1 MKQLLCDLGVQLRGH
16 NLGYIQNIIKL
27 LNQRVVIDNNILFLF
42 NSLVKERLNVAS
54 VHSNVS
60 IVFITDVE
68 NQLLEQCK
76 TVGSRRAAEWKL
88 IKQYAEQYAIQEV
101 LILELDQYQVSVG
114 SETTPFGVS
123 GIYFRPHYRIEA
135 IGGGLRNWLKYSL
148 WRQKKFWLEL
158 YMCRNKN
165 LRHIFILNDQQAVES
180 MNRTLRP
187 VFRYLPDP
195 ILSYEPAPVPIH
207 EAYKI
212 LNDRQIFLIFGAIDE
227 RKNIENLVAAFGE
240 LNPQV
245 AAQATLLVV
254 GTVKADYKTSLAI
267 ILGQL
272 RQQQPELQVIHHDQ
286 FVSNSEMESLFREC
300 DVPLLVYRDFFVS
313 SGLLGQAARNNKP
326 VLVSKYGVMAE
337 LVKQYGL
344 GMCVSPKDIHEIAE
358 HLTGFILKRA
368 DARIDGQ
375 PFFQAHTPEKFLT
388 TLLSL
393 QEEFSQ
399 IHR

>member
-27 LNQRVVIDNNILFLF
+27 LNERAASENKIVFLF
-42 NSLVKERLNVAS
+42 NSLVKERLSIASIHPNVT
-54 VHSNVS
+54 V
-60 IVFITDVE
+60 VFITDVE

-88 IKQYAEQYAIQEV
+88 IKQYAKQYNIDEV
-101 LILELDQYQVSVG
+101 LILELDQYQISVG
-114 SETTPFGVS
+114 SETTAFGVS

-135 IGGGLRNWLKYSL
+135 IGGGLRNRLKYFL
-148 WRQKKFWLEL
+148 WRQKKLWLEL

-165 LRHIFILNDQQAVES
+165 LRHIFILNDQQAVDS

-212 LNDRQIFLIFGAIDE
+212 STDRQIFLIFGAIDE
-227 RKNIENLVAAFGE
+227 RKNIENLIAAFGE

-254 GTVKADYKTSLAI
+254 GTVKASYKTALTNLLS
-267 ILGQL
+267 QL
-272 RQQQPELQVIHHDQ
+272 RQQQPKLQIVHHDQ
-286 FVSNSEMESLFREC
+286 FVSNNEMESLFREC
-300 DVPLLVYRDFFVS
+300 GVPLLVYRDFFVS

-326 VLVSKYGVMAE
+326 VLVSEYGVMAE

-344 GMCVSPKDIHEIAE
+344 GRCVSPKDVCEIAE
-358 HLTGFILKRA
+358 HLTNFILKRT
-368 DARIDGQ
+368 DMHIDGQ

-399 IHR
+399 IHA